1 MAVKFRVYLDSV
13 FHKVC
18 VCACLCAQIIRPQRK
33 AICIE
38 CFRVKPQLG

>member
-18 VCACLCAQIIRPQRK
+18 VCVCVHVCARRLSDRRGKQS
-33 AICIE
+33 A
-38 CFRVKPQLG
+38 